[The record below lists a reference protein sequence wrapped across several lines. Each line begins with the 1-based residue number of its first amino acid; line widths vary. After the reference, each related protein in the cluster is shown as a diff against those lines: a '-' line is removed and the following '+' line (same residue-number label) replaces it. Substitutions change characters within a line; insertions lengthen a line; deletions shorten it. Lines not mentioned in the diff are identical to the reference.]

1 MGCLSVILRKISDI
15 AVTLRR
21 IGGGT
26 TGSLTQMGGISAEMS
41 SQGGIK
47 VSMQKKGGITGRLGL
62 VCETNLGQG
71 ILWASDGRL
80 ITFEGGFLIV
90 EH

>member
-15 AVTLRR
+15 ATSLLRV
-21 IGGGT
+21 GGE
-26 TGSLTQMGGISAEMS
+26 TGGALTPVGGISVKAT

-47 VSMQKKGGITGRLGL
+47 ASLQKKGGITGRMGL

-80 ITFEGGFLIV
+80 ITFEGGYLIV
-90 EH
+90 EP